1 MGSVLGTPPPGSKQ
15 CAHKTVGQVIDW
27 NIRQK
32 LNFLSMMKEKLLD
45 FAMAV
50 LKMVQRIFVP
60 AKINGC
66 LTPFL

>member
-1 MGSVLGTPPPGSKQ
+1 
-15 CAHKTVGQVIDW
+15 
-27 NIRQK
+27 
-32 LNFLSMMKEKLLD
+32 MMKEKLLD